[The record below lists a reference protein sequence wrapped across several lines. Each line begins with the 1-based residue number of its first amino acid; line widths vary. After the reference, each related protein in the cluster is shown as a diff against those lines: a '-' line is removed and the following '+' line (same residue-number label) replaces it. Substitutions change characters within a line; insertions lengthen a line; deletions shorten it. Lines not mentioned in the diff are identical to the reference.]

1 MDIDMI
7 LRNMRANTN
16 RKYWSCCVLLEE
28 EEQNKNIDIFSMCLK
43 DKRKDL
49 VLINK
54 LKEEVKLLKSM
65 NVDLY
70 KKMDIMEHNEKEH
83 ENIDKMLDVV
93 INKMMSDELSEE
105 QYKKLMTIIIIQYL
119 IFVILLYWEYLYLVV
134 LDILYCI
141 H

>member
-1 MDIDMI
+1 MN
-7 LRNMRANTN
+7 LRLRKRTSDQIEPTVSCSMSIIATSTIITIYLLIPRN
-16 RKYWSCCVLLEE
+16 RKYWSGCVLLEE
-28 EEQNKNIDIFSMCLK
+28 EQNRNIDIFAMCLK

-49 VLINK
+49 ALINK

-93 INKMMSDELSEE
+93 TEVRQASKNP
-105 QYKKLMTIIIIQYL
+105 
-119 IFVILLYWEYLYLVV
+119 
-134 LDILYCI
+134 
-141 H
+141 